1 MNSVKALEHKNGIQ
15 QMQLEN
21 NMIQLELISQ
31 TDAQWKQILH
41 QTYVMQHVS
50 STAIRQQSKM
60 GSCTEENVSLLLV
73 PFLFIFWHKE

>member
-31 TDAQWKQILH
+31 TDA
-41 QTYVMQHVS
+41 
-50 STAIRQQSKM
+50 
-60 GSCTEENVSLLLV
+60 
-73 PFLFIFWHKE
+73 